1 MPDVSI
7 MVSAQD
13 NFSAT
18 IHRMQQAVN
27 PFERSLTGS
36 SRGTGPAQR
45 QPCSAASRCN

>member
-27 PFERSLTGS
+27 PFARDLTGF
-36 SRGTGPAQR
+36 R
-45 QPCSAASRCN
+45 RC